1 MSVKDEYIAFF
12 YIISYRYLQINQ
24 KDFKMLQFYNTR
36 THKLEE
42 FKPLSGNQVRM
53 YACGPTVYN
62 YAHIGNFRANM
73 FYDIVHR
80 YLKYKGYDVKFAM
93 NITDVDD
100 KTIRS
105 SREQGQSLR
114 DYTTFYMEEFFK
126 DFETLNIQKPTVVI
140 RATDEIEAMVQL
152 IELLLEKGHAYR
164 APSGD
169 IFFKISTFPA
179 YGQMANIDASKLK
192 ANADGRLADEY
203 EKEDAQDFALWKA
216 WTPNDGDVF
225 WDTRIGKGR
234 PGWHIECS
242 AMGHKYLGQ
251 PFDIHLGGVD
261 LIFPHHTNE
270 IAQAECAY
278 GKMFVN
284 FWMHNAHLMVNGKKM
299 SKSAGNFYTVRDLL
313 AKGYSKRAIRYE
325 YLKSHYRQT
334 MDFVESNMAGN
345 QSAVDRFNNL
355 LERLKTTSGSGW
367 ALLDEVI
374 HKAETS
380 FEAAMDA
387 DLNTP
392 EALAVVFELLSAVN
406 KNFDALSSLDAER
419 VKQVLYRFD
428 TVLGLLED
436 TKDESLPDGAQEL
449 IDKRQEYRLAK
460 DWANADALKQQL
472 LAMGVEVK
480 DTPQGPVAKR
490 I

>member
-1 MSVKDEYIAFF
+1 
-12 YIISYRYLQINQ
+12 
-24 KDFKMLQFYNTR
+24 MLQFYNTR
-36 THKLEE
+36 THSLQE
-42 FKPLSGNQVRM
+42 FKPLIDKKVRM

-80 YLKYKGYDVKFAM
+80 YLKYKGYDVTFAM

-105 SREQGQSLR
+105 SREKGQSLR
-114 DYTTFYMEEFFK
+114 DYTTFYMDEFFK
-126 DFETLNIQKPTVVI
+126 DFETLNIQKPSIVI

-152 IELLLEKGHAYR
+152 IELLLEKGHAYK
-164 APSGD
+164 AQSGD
-169 IFFKISTFPA
+169 IFFKISTFPE

-192 ANADGRLADEY
+192 TNADGRLADEY

-216 WTPNDGDVF
+216 WTPADGDAF

-278 GKMFVN
+278 GSQFVN

-299 SKSAGNFYTVRDLL
+299 SKSLGNFYTIRDLL
-313 AKGYSKRAIRYE
+313 ATGYSKRAIRYE
-325 YLKSHYRQT
+325 YLKAHYRQT

-355 LERLKTTSGSGW
+355 MERLKTANGAGW
-367 ALLDEVI
+367 PDVQSTI
-374 HKAETS
+374 DKAQTAFET
-380 FEAAMDA
+380 AMDA

-392 EALAVVFELLSAVN
+392 EALAAVFEFMSNVN
-406 KNFDALSSLDAER
+406 KNFDVLLPADAALVEQAMR
-419 VKQVLYRFD
+419 RFD

-436 TKDESLPDGAQEL
+436 KADTGLPDGAQEL
-449 IDKRQEYRLAK
+449 IDKRQAYRLAK

-490 I
+490 IS

>member
-1 MSVKDEYIAFF
+1 
-12 YIISYRYLQINQ
+12 
-24 KDFKMLQFYNTR
+24 MLQFYNTR
-36 THKLEE
+36 THSLQE
-42 FKPLSGNQVRM
+42 FKPLVGNKVRM
-53 YACGPTVYN
+53 YGCGPTVYN

-80 YLKYKGYDVKFAM
+80 YLKYKGYDVTYAM

-105 SREQGQSLR
+105 SREKGQSLR
-114 DYTTFYMEEFFK
+114 DYTTFYMDEFFK
-126 DFETLNIQKPTVVI
+126 DFETLNIQKPSIVI

-152 IELLLEKGHAYR
+152 IELLLEKGHAYK
-164 APSGD
+164 AQSGD
-169 IFFKISTFPA
+169 IFFKISSFPA

-216 WTPNDGDVF
+216 WTPADGDAF

-278 GKMFVN
+278 GSQFVN

-299 SKSAGNFYTVRDLL
+299 AKSAGNFYTVRDLL

-325 YLKSHYRQT
+325 YLKAHYRQT
-334 MDFVESNMAGN
+334 MDFVENNMAGN

-355 LERLKTTSGSGW
+355 MERLKTANGAGW
-367 ALLDEVI
+367 PDVHVTI
-374 HKAETS
+374 DKAQTAFET
-380 FEAAMDA
+380 AMDA

-392 EALAVVFELLSAVN
+392 EALAAVFELMSTVN
-406 KNFDALSSLDAER
+406 KNFEAMNASDAALVEQTIR
-419 VKQVLYRFD
+419 RFD

-436 TKDESLPDGAQEL
+436 KAETGLPDGAQEL
-449 IDKRQEYRLAK
+449 IDKRQAYRLAK
-460 DWANADALKQQL
+460 DWAHADALKQQL

-490 I
+490 IS

>member
-1 MSVKDEYIAFF
+1 
-12 YIISYRYLQINQ
+12 
-24 KDFKMLQFYNTR
+24 MLQFYNTR
-36 THKLEE
+36 THSLQE
-42 FKPLSGNQVRM
+42 FKPLIDKKVRM

-80 YLKYKGYDVKFAM
+80 YLKYKGYDVTFAM

-105 SREQGQSLR
+105 SREKGQSLR
-114 DYTTFYMEEFFK
+114 DYTTFYMDEFFK
-126 DFETLNIQKPTVVI
+126 DFETLNIQKPSIVI

-152 IELLLEKGHAYR
+152 IELLLEKGHAYK
-164 APSGD
+164 AQSGD

-192 ANADGRLADEY
+192 TNADGRLADEY

-216 WTPNDGDVF
+216 WTPADGDAF

-278 GKMFVN
+278 GSQFVN

-299 SKSAGNFYTVRDLL
+299 SKSLGNFYTIRDLL

-325 YLKSHYRQT
+325 YLKAHYRQT

-355 LERLKTTSGSGW
+355 MERLKTANGAGW
-367 ALLDEVI
+367 PDVQATID
-374 HKAETS
+374 KAQTAFET
-380 FEAAMDA
+380 AMDA
-387 DLNTP
+387 DLNMP
-392 EALAVVFELLSAVN
+392 EALAAVFELMSSVN
-406 KNFDALSSLDAER
+406 KNFDVLSAADAALVEQAMR
-419 VKQVLYRFD
+419 RFD

-436 TKDESLPDGAQEL
+436 KADIGLPAGAQEL
-449 IDKRQEYRLAK
+449 IDKRQAYRLAK

>member
-1 MSVKDEYIAFF
+1 
-12 YIISYRYLQINQ
+12 
-24 KDFKMLQFYNTR
+24 MLQFYNTR
-36 THKLEE
+36 THSLQE
-42 FKPLSGNQVRM
+42 FKPLIDKKVRM

-80 YLKYKGYDVKFAM
+80 YLKYKGFDVTFAM

-105 SREQGQSLR
+105 SREKGQSLR
-114 DYTTFYMEEFFK
+114 DYTTFYMDEFFK
-126 DFETLNIQKPTVVI
+126 DFETMNIQKPSMVI

-152 IELLLEKGHAYR
+152 IELLLKKGHAYK
-164 APSGD
+164 AQSGD

-192 ANADGRLADEY
+192 TNADGRLADEY

-216 WTPNDGDVF
+216 WTPADGDAF

-278 GKMFVN
+278 GSQFVN

-299 SKSAGNFYTVRDLL
+299 SKSLGNFYTIRDLL

-325 YLKSHYRQT
+325 YLKAHYRQT

-355 LERLKTTSGSGW
+355 MERLKTVNGAGW
-367 ALLDEVI
+367 SDVQSTI
-374 HKAETS
+374 DKAQAAFET
-380 FEAAMDA
+380 AMDA

-392 EALAVVFELLSAVN
+392 EALAAVFEFMSNVN
-406 KNFDALSSLDAER
+406 KNFDALSLADAALVEQAMR
-419 VKQVLYRFD
+419 RFD

-436 TKDESLPDGAQEL
+436 KADIGLPAGAQEL
-449 IDKRQEYRLAK
+449 IDKRQAYRLAK

-490 I
+490 IS

>member
-1 MSVKDEYIAFF
+1 
-12 YIISYRYLQINQ
+12 
-24 KDFKMLQFYNTR
+24 MLQFYNTR
-36 THKLEE
+36 THSLQE
-42 FKPLSGNQVRM
+42 FKPLIDKKVRM

-80 YLKYKGYDVKFAM
+80 YLKYKGYDVTFAM

-105 SREQGQSLR
+105 SREKGQSLR
-114 DYTTFYMEEFFK
+114 DYTTFYMDEFFK
-126 DFETLNIQKPTVVI
+126 DFETLNIQKPSIVI

-152 IELLLEKGHAYR
+152 IELLLEKGHAYK
-164 APSGD
+164 AQSGD
-169 IFFKISTFPA
+169 IFFKISTFPE

-192 ANADGRLADEY
+192 TNADGRLADEY

-216 WTPNDGDVF
+216 WTPADGDAF

-278 GKMFVN
+278 GSQFVN

-299 SKSAGNFYTVRDLL
+299 SKSLGNFYTIRDLL

-325 YLKSHYRQT
+325 YLKAHYRQT

-355 LERLKTTSGSGW
+355 MERLKTANGAGW
-367 ALLDEVI
+367 PDVQSTI
-374 HKAETS
+374 DKAQTAFET
-380 FEAAMDA
+380 AMDA

-392 EALAVVFELLSAVN
+392 EALAAVFEFMSNVN
-406 KNFDALSSLDAER
+406 KNFDVLLPADAALVEQAMR
-419 VKQVLYRFD
+419 RFD

-436 TKDESLPDGAQEL
+436 KADTGLPDGAQEL
-449 IDKRQEYRLAK
+449 IDKRQAYRLAK

-490 I
+490 IS

>member
-1 MSVKDEYIAFF
+1 
-12 YIISYRYLQINQ
+12 
-24 KDFKMLQFYNTR
+24 MLQFYNTR
-36 THKLEE
+36 THSLQE
-42 FKPLSGNQVRM
+42 FKPLIDKKVRM

-80 YLKYKGYDVKFAM
+80 YLKYKGYDVTFAM

-105 SREQGQSLR
+105 SREKGQSLR
-114 DYTTFYMEEFFK
+114 DYTTFYMDEFFK
-126 DFETLNIQKPTVVI
+126 DFETLNIQKPSIII

-152 IELLLEKGHAYR
+152 IELLLEKGHAYK
-164 APSGD
+164 AQSGD
-169 IFFKISTFPA
+169 IFFKISTFPE
-179 YGQMANIDASKLK
+179 YGRMANIDASKLK
-192 ANADGRLADEY
+192 TNADGRLADEY

-216 WTPNDGDVF
+216 WTPADGDAF

-278 GKMFVN
+278 GSQFVN

-299 SKSAGNFYTVRDLL
+299 SKSLGNFYTIRDLL

-325 YLKSHYRQT
+325 YLKAHYRQT

-355 LERLKTTSGSGW
+355 MERLKTANGAGW
-367 ALLDEVI
+367 PDVQATID
-374 HKAETS
+374 KAQTAFET
-380 FEAAMDA
+380 AMDA

-392 EALAVVFELLSAVN
+392 EALAAVFEFMSIVN
-406 KNFDALSSLDAER
+406 KNFDALSAADAALVEQAMR
-419 VKQVLYRFD
+419 RFD

-436 TKDESLPDGAQEL
+436 KADIGLPVGAQEL
-449 IDKRQEYRLAK
+449 IDKRQAYRLAK

-490 I
+490 IS

>member
-1 MSVKDEYIAFF
+1 
-12 YIISYRYLQINQ
+12 
-24 KDFKMLQFYNTR
+24 MLQFYNTR
-36 THKLEE
+36 THSLQE
-42 FKPLSGNQVRM
+42 FKPLIDNKVRM

-80 YLKYKGYDVKFAM
+80 YLKYKGFDVTFAM

-105 SREQGQSLR
+105 SREKGQSLR
-114 DYTTFYMEEFFK
+114 DYTTFYMDEFFK
-126 DFETLNIQKPTVVI
+126 DFETMNIQKPSMVI

-152 IELLLEKGHAYR
+152 IELLLKKGHAYK
-164 APSGD
+164 AQSGD

-192 ANADGRLADEY
+192 TNADGRLADEY

-216 WTPNDGDVF
+216 WTPADGDAF

-299 SKSAGNFYTVRDLL
+299 SKSLGNFYTIRDLL

-325 YLKSHYRQT
+325 YLKAHYRQT

-355 LERLKTTSGSGW
+355 MERLKTVNGAGW
-367 ALLDEVI
+367 PDVQATID
-374 HKAETS
+374 KAQAAFET
-380 FEAAMDA
+380 AMDA

-392 EALAVVFELLSAVN
+392 EALAAVFEFMSNVN
-406 KNFDALSSLDAER
+406 KNFDALSLADAALVEQAMR
-419 VKQVLYRFD
+419 RFD

-436 TKDESLPDGAQEL
+436 KTDTGLPDGAQEL

-490 I
+490 IS

>member
-1 MSVKDEYIAFF
+1 
-12 YIISYRYLQINQ
+12 
-24 KDFKMLQFYNTR
+24 MLQFYNTR
-36 THKLEE
+36 THSLQE
-42 FKPLSGNQVRM
+42 FKPLIDKKVRM

-80 YLKYKGYDVKFAM
+80 YLKYKGYDVTFAM

-105 SREQGQSLR
+105 SREKGQSLR
-114 DYTTFYMEEFFK
+114 DYTTFYMDEFFK
-126 DFETLNIQKPTVVI
+126 DFETLNIQKPSIVI

-152 IELLLEKGHAYR
+152 IELLLEKGHAYK
-164 APSGD
+164 AQSGD
-169 IFFKISTFPA
+169 IFFKISTFPE

-192 ANADGRLADEY
+192 TNADGRLADEY

-216 WTPNDGDVF
+216 WTPADGDAF

-278 GKMFVN
+278 GSQFVN

-299 SKSAGNFYTVRDLL
+299 SKSLGNFYTIRDLL

-325 YLKSHYRQT
+325 YLKAHYRQT

-355 LERLKTTSGSGW
+355 MERLKTANGAGW
-367 ALLDEVI
+367 PDVQATID
-374 HKAETS
+374 KAQTAFET
-380 FEAAMDA
+380 AMDA

-392 EALAVVFELLSAVN
+392 EALAAVFEFMSIVN
-406 KNFDALSSLDAER
+406 KNFDALSSVDAALVEQAMR
-419 VKQVLYRFD
+419 RFD

-436 TKDESLPDGAQEL
+436 KADIGLPAEAQEL
-449 IDKRQEYRLAK
+449 IDKRQAYRLAK

-490 I
+490 IS